1 LATAVKREVVSR
13 PEPAAP
19 LALQD
24 RAMADLRFIRDT
36 LATAT
41 AFTALSGVGFVA
53 IGVGALLTYGLAGR
67 IDDPLLRMG
76 AWIADAAVSVSIGAA
91 CSAWKAK
98 RLGQSLT
105 SGPFRKFLMSL
116 APAILVGAVL
126 SAAAIRW
133 QSIDRLPALWL
144 LLYGSGLIAAGAFSV
159 PVVPLMGGCFL
170 ALGTVAAFAPASWG
184 QALLALGFAGLH
196 VVFGLRI
203 ARRYG
208 G

>member
-1 LATAVKREVVSR
+1 MTAAKRQIVSR

-41 AFTALSGVGFVA
+41 AFTALSGMGFVA
-53 IGVGALLTYGLAGR
+53 IGVGALLTYGLAGQL
-67 IDDPLLRMG
+67 DDPVLRMF
-76 AWIADAAVSVSIGAA
+76 AWTADAAVSVSIGIA

-98 RLGQSLT
+98 RLGQSLR
-105 SGPFRKFLMSL
+105 SGPLRKFLMGL
-116 APAILVGAVL
+116 APAILAGAVL

-133 QSIDRLPALWL
+133 NAIDRLPGLWL

-184 QALLALGFAGLH
+184 QGLLALGFAGLH

>member
-1 LATAVKREVVSR
+1 MSR
-13 PEPAAP
+13 PETTTPV
-19 LALQD
+19 ALQD
-24 RAMADLRFIRDT
+24 RAMADLRFIRET

-41 AFTALSGVGFVA
+41 AFTALSGMGFVA
-53 IGVGALLTYGLAGR
+53 IGAGALLTYGLAGQ
-67 IDDPLLRMG
+67 IGDPLLRLA
-76 AWIADAAVSVSIGAA
+76 AWVADAAVSVGIGAMS
-91 CSAWKAK
+91 SAWKAR
-98 RLGQSLT
+98 RLGQSLL
-105 SGPFRKFLMSL
+105 SGPLRKFLMGL
-116 APAILVGAVL
+116 APAIGVGAVL

-133 QSIDRLPALWL
+133 NTLERLPGLWL

-170 ALGTVAAFAPASWG
+170 ALGAVAAFSPASWG
-184 QALLALGFAGLH
+184 QALLALGFGGLH